1 MKDTHMKDIK
11 MAAVAV
17 ANVEIVKFELIH
29 YICGYHDY
37 IDIWTPY
44 IGETLSLHREP
55 DNSKD
60 LYAFA
65 VK

>member
-17 ANVEIVKFELIH
+17 ANVKIVKFELIH
-29 YICGYHDY
+29 YIRGYHDY

-44 IGETLSLHREP
+44 IGETLSLP